1 MKVETCRKEH
11 FESFARGLSLL
22 RQALA
27 GGGAEALSPLEK
39 EGAIR

>member
-27 GGGAEALSPLEK
+27 GGTEALSPLEK